1 MIVHKLIQYFST
13 IEEGAFWLVSKI
25 KAYGKFNVITIDIHH
40 FNDYYVF
47 ELWIKESALS
57 NTLYL
62 YMNEDVY
69 FTAEIAEGI
78 WEEELYV

>member
-1 MIVHKLIQYFST
+1 MIVYKLIHYFST

-25 KAYGKFNVITIDIHH
+25 KAYGKFNVITIDIQDY
-40 FNDYYVF
+40 NDYYVF
-47 ELWIKESALS
+47 ELWFKESALS

-69 FTAEIAEGI
+69 FTAEMAA
-78 WEEELYV
+78 LQVK